1 MIPNKEQ
8 EIIINYFTRDT
19 DRKRILLV
27 EAPPGTG
34 KTYTAVSASMNYIR
48 WNLEKDFKYNKK
60 VLILTFSKNARA
72 QIDKQLDDLDFNK
85 NKISDYIEIS
95 NFHSFFQ
102 KYVWAY
108 SNYLGLNANLIITSP
123 KQRKIYFEEALSH
136 ISDYTG
142 EDEQYAWVDS
152 LLEGDFYPITPKGN
166 IKPAVKK
173 LIPYKE
179 EIQNS
184 IMKLNKEGYMGFS
197 DIGYYMNKLLEK
209 SSSLLNIIQN
219 KYPLIILD
227 EYQDASDLQD
237 TIVKKLI
244 GKSNNAIFFADS
256 KQMIYGWRGASS
268 NRIINLREEYGEQ
281 IEQSELVTSM
291 RFKGRKDIEG
301 ILRTAREGKYDI
313 NSFIS
318 SENAKYI
325 KIKVRDKNLFS
336 KQSKNIMYSNLKY
349 KIINALPKFE
359 ERKDKSIGI
368 LCRYNEQVRF
378 IKKALREEFNV
389 YSQTISNNEEEH
401 NIVCDLIDFYVK
413 QDQGISIDELSQEI
427 VKYIFSVV
435 YDDGIG
441 AIKRNKLSSVGYSNL
456 KNARLQ
462 FLKQVAAYVEK
473 ADESRE
479 YWGCLSNCINLVPY
493 SELKINHDN
502 LSLIR
507 KILLTN
513 NKSADKITDLFL
525 QYQYQKA
532 FKELKGIYVLNVHQS
547 KGREFDFVYLV
558 DRESLNRE
566 QNLLYVALSR
576 VKEKI
581 TIFDWVL

>member
-8 EIIINYFTRDT
+8 ESIINYFTRNT
-19 DRKRILLV
+19 EGKRILLV

-34 KTYTAVSASMNYIR
+34 KTYTAVSTSINYVR
-48 WNLEKDFKYNKK
+48 WNLQKNFKYNRK

-72 QIDKQLDDLDFNK
+72 QIEKQLDDLDCSNIK
-85 NKISDYIEIS
+85 LSNYIEVS

-108 SNYLGLNANLIITSP
+108 SNYLELNKNLTITSP
-123 KQRKIYFEEALSH
+123 KQRKIFLEKSLSH

-142 EDEQYAWVDS
+142 DDEQYGWAES
-152 LLEGDFYPITPKGN
+152 LLEGEFYPLTPKGN

-173 LIPYKE
+173 LISYKE

-184 IMKLNKEGYMGFS
+184 IIKLNKEGYIGFS
-197 DIGYYMNKLLEK
+197 DIGYYMDNLLEK
-209 SSSLLNIIQN
+209 SLSLLKTIQN

-237 TIVKKLI
+237 KIVKKLV
-244 GKSNNAIFFADS
+244 GQSNNAIFFADS

-268 NRIINLREEYGEQ
+268 NRIKNLLEEYGDQ
-281 IEQSELVTSM
+281 IEQRELVASM
-291 RFKGRKDIEG
+291 RFKNRKDIES
-301 ILRTAREGKYDI
+301 ILMDAREGTYDI
-313 NSFIS
+313 NCFTS
-318 SENAKYI
+318 SENAKYV

-349 KIINALPKFE
+349 KIINSLPRVE
-359 ERKDKSIGI
+359 ERKGKSIGI

-378 IKKALREEFNV
+378 IKKALREDFNI

-401 NIVCDLIDFYVK
+401 NIVCDLMDFCAK
-413 QDQGISIDELSQEI
+413 QEHGVSIDELSQEI
-427 VKYIFSVV
+427 VKYIFSIT

-441 AIKRNKLSSVGYSNL
+441 AIKRNKLGNVGYSNL
-456 KNARLQ
+456 KNARLPI
-462 FLKQVAAYVEK
+462 LKQVASYVEK
-473 ADESRE
+473 ASESRE
-479 YWGCLSNCINLVPY
+479 YFSCLFKCINSIMN
-493 SELKINHDN
+493 SELSINHDN

-507 KILLTN
+507 KILVSKN
-513 NKSADKITDLFL
+513 NSADKITDLFL
-525 QYQYQKA
+525 QYQYLKA

-547 KGREFDFVYLV
+547 KGREFDYVYVV
-558 DRESLNRE
+558 DRESLNKE
-566 QNLLYVALSR
+566 ENLLYVALSR
-576 VKEKI
+576 VKEKLI
-581 TIFDWVL
+581 ILDWVL